1 MCADKRPQ
9 LTRLEAVTP
18 FVIAAVSGAL
28 LVLVWSFRPF
38 GDFDSWMIGI
48 LGTILIFDLPV
59 CVLILIGRPP
69 VMSLSPLLPSAE
81 ERKFRK
87 AVRERP
93 RLSDDEFYERFY
105 EEAGIPEHIPIR
117 LRKIYAAE
125 LGMDG
130 VWPEDKATDFNGE
143 LDFADLLDAVADEF
157 GVQFADQ
164 EIGQLDGS
172 FDSIV
177 RNVAGKLGQGR

>member
-1 MCADKRPQ
+1 MCLEKRPQ
-9 LTRLEAVTP
+9 LTRLEAITP
-18 FVIAAVSGAL
+18 FVIAAVCGAL
-28 LVLVWSFRPF
+28 LAFFWLVRPF
-38 GDFDSWMIGI
+38 GNSDFWIVGI
-48 LGTILIFDLPV
+48 LGTVLIFDLPV

-69 VMSLSPLLPSAE
+69 VMSLSPLLPSAK
-81 ERKFRK
+81 ERSFRK

-93 RLSDDEFYERFY
+93 RLSDDEFHDRFY
-105 EEAGIPEHIPIR
+105 RDSGVPRHIPIR

-130 VWPEDKATDFNGE
+130 VRPEDRATDFDSE

-157 GVQFADQ
+157 GVPFTDQ
-164 EIGQLDGS
+164 EIGQLHGS